1 MEKFL
6 DGVANSLLAKGDDL
20 RNWQVIL
27 PSRRAG
33 MFLQRALGARV
44 DKPIVLPLISPIES
58 WVESLSGLRVERS
71 GFLLLELFATYQE
84 QHPETT
90 MEEFLKWG
98 QLFLQDINEMDR
110 HLAPADQ
117 VLAFLSDAKI
127 LEKWELLP
135 LDAQPDL
142 VKDYLAFWEELPNLY
157 LRFTQRLRANNLAYQ
172 GMAYRQAAENCLSL
186 LAEREA
192 QTGISRYAFVG
203 FSAFNAAEQL
213 IIRHLL
219 HEKKAEMFW
228 DLDQWLVRSKHE
240 ASHFISQYT
249 AWPELAGTPPSL
261 TNNLQEHPHHFRL
274 VEVPGSALQAK
285 VLGELLEQ
293 LPTQETQE
301 EVAIVLADEKGL
313 LPVLHSLPPR
323 FEQVNVTMGLPL
335 TATTAHSFFDRFLE
349 MQERAEAQRKGNS
362 VRYYHLLV
370 TEVLNHP
377 LLQLALHPDEKK
389 AVRTLLTTMQQ
400 NNRAYLDAGSWQDA
414 LPLPGLHRL
423 LGPLLTPQENPTQ
436 WVTALANFLDQL
448 KGRMEGH
455 PVNEPLLLEYLYHYH
470 VVFHRLQSWLGNKAP
485 FGSLRTLRNFLQQML
500 TEEPLSFYGEPLA
513 GLQVMGMLETRALDF
528 KRVFVLGVN
537 EGILPTGRGG
547 QSLLPMDIK
556 RKFGLPTYEVK
567 DAIYGYHFFRLLS
580 RAEHITLLYNGRTDQ
595 LGQGEVSRFIKQ
607 LELEWLPQAQKSSW
621 ETLRY
626 APNIHA
632 QQVSGSAKI
641 AKDPTLMARLDQ
653 MAERGFSPSA
663 LGNYLRNP
671 YRFYMQQVLKLKLD
685 EELDEALDQR
695 YMGIAMHKCLEDF
708 YKPFVGSYPEPRHFD
723 EMVEQAPSKLM
734 MELAKEFKEGS
745 LSHGRNL
752 LMARA
757 AQELLIKS
765 LRSEQQFV
773 EKMQRNGT
781 HLELLGLEE
790 HLTGSVALASGR
802 TVNLYGVAD
811 RIERING
818 TLRIVDYKSG
828 AATATDVSL
837 ESADAWFNRDKPKE
851 KALQLLVYALMGM
864 QRFGD
869 THIDACIL
877 SLRHSKNNPLTL
889 KIDKTEGIH
898 PHQWEEVLAGITT
911 LLEEIFNP
919 ELPFEDLS

>member
-6 DGVANSLLAKGDDL
+6 DGVAKSLLAKGDDL

-33 MFLQRALGARV
+33 MFLQRSLGALV
-44 DKPIVLPLISPIES
+44 NKPILLPLISPIES
-58 WVESLSGLRVERS
+58 WVESLSTLQVERS

-90 MEEFLKWG
+90 LEEFLKWG

-117 VLAFLSDAKI
+117 VLSFLSDAKI

-142 VKDYLAFWEELPNLY
+142 VKDYIAFWEGLPHLY
-157 LRFTQRLRANNLAYQ
+157 KRYKEHLLSNNLAYQ
-172 GMAYRQAAENCLSL
+172 GMAYRKAAEECATL
-186 LAEREA
+186 LAQREA
-192 QTGISRYAFVG
+192 QTGITNYAFVG
-203 FSAFNAAEQL
+203 FSAFNAAEQKL
-213 IIRHLL
+213 IRHLL

-228 DLDQWLVRSKHE
+228 DLDQWLVQSKHE

-249 AWPELAGTPPSL
+249 AWPELAGRPPAP
-261 TNNLQEHPHHFRL
+261 TNNLLEHPHRVQL

-285 VLGELLEQ
+285 VLGELLEN
-293 LPTQETQE
+293 LPAAETQE

-335 TATTAHSFFDRFLE
+335 TSTTAHSFFDRFLE
-349 MQERAEAQRKGNS
+349 MQERAEAQRKGNN
-362 VRYYHLLV
+362 VRYYHLLL

-377 LLQLALHPDEKK
+377 LLQLALHNEEKVL
-389 AVRTLLTTMQQ
+389 VRKLLTGMQE
-400 NNRAYLDAGSWQDA
+400 NNRAYLDASSWRDA

-423 LGPLLTPQENPTQ
+423 LEPLLTPQPTPSG
-436 WVTALANFLDQL
+436 WVTALAQFLDQL
-448 KGRMEGH
+448 KGRMEGY
-455 PVNEPLLLEYLYHYH
+455 PVHEPLLLEYLYHYH
-470 VVFHRLQSWLGNKAP
+470 VVFHRLQSWLGSKAP

-500 TEEPLSFYGEPLA
+500 AEEPLSFYGEPLA

-556 RKFGLPTYEVK
+556 RKFNLPTYEVK

-607 LELEWLPQAQKSSW
+607 LELEWLPLAKQSSW
-621 ETLRY
+621 ETTSY
-626 APNIHA
+626 APNINA

-641 AKDPTLMARLDQ
+641 AKDPTLMARLEEL
-653 MAERGFSPSA
+653 AEHGLSPSA

-671 YRFYMQQVLKLKLD
+671 YRFYMQQVLKLQLD

-708 YKPFVGSYPEPRHFD
+708 YKPFLGSYPEPRHFD
-723 EMVEQAPSKLM
+723 DMVEQAPAKLM
-734 MELAKEFKEGS
+734 EELAKEFKEGS
-745 LSHGRNL
+745 LNHGRNL

-757 AQELLIKS
+757 AQELLVKS
-765 LRSEQQFV
+765 LRAEQQFV
-773 EKMQRNGT
+773 QKMQGAGAVM
-781 HLELLGLEE
+781 ELLGLEE
-790 HLTGSVALASGR
+790 RLEGHLALSSGR
-802 TVNLYGVAD
+802 TVKLRGVAD
-811 RIERING
+811 RLERING
-818 TLRIVDYKSG
+818 RLRIVDYKSG
-828 AATATDVSL
+828 AATAADVSL
-837 ESADAWFNRDKPKE
+837 ETPDAWFNRDKPKE
-851 KALQLLVYALMGM
+851 KALQLLVYAWMGA
-864 QRFGD
+864 QRYGD
-869 THIDACIL
+869 QDLDACIL
-877 SLRHSKNNPLTL
+877 SLRHSKNNPLSL
-889 KIDKTEGIH
+889 KIGKEEGIH
-898 PHQWEEVLAGITT
+898 PHQWSDVATGIQS
-911 LLEEIFNP
+911 LIEEIFNP
-919 ELPFEDLS
+919 DIPFEDLS